1 MMHMNKRQKLFI
13 GFILLFVCAT
23 AQQKYSRGSYFP
35 SYKGLIMAGYQ
46 GWFNAPADG
55 AEMGWNHYA
64 TNGRFEPGY
73 CKVDFWPDV
82 KEYKKTYETPFK
94 TADGRPAYIFSS
106 YDQAVRFSAL
116 QMDETVRGGRCFYPA
131 LGDCFKKQ
139 HQPAS

>member
-1 MMHMNKRQKLFI
+1 MLKKQGFFI
-13 GFILLFVCAT
+13 VIVFLLASAT
-23 AQQKYSRGSYFP
+23 AQRKHSTGSTFT

-82 KEYKKTYETPFK
+82 KDYKKTYETPFK

-106 YDQAVRFSAL
+106 YDQQSVFL
-116 QMDETVRGGRCFYPA
+116 H
-131 LGDCFKKQ
+131 FKWMKQ
-139 HQPAS
+139 YGVDGVCIQR